1 VGDGVIVAVCVN
13 PAIDVTYRV
22 PELSVGRSHRVRE
35 VHARAGGKG
44 INVARVLHQLAES
57 VTVAAALCG
66 GATPCG
72 PRWLRAS

>member
-1 VGDGVIVAVCVN
+1 MIVAVCVN

-44 INVARVLHQLAES
+44 INVARVLHQLGES
-57 VTVAAALCG
+57 VTVVALCG

>member
-1 VGDGVIVAVCVN
+1 VIVAVCVN

-44 INVARVLHQLAES
+44 INVARVLHQL
-57 VTVAAALCG
+57 G
-66 GATPCG
+66 GAITPHG
-72 PRWLRAS
+72 DRRRRQGGDGVQRARPAS